1 MDRIELTVL
10 GISASTASNNAFA
23 LILKE
28 NSGDRRLPIIIG
40 AFEAQAIALEIEG
53 IVTPR
58 PMTHDLIK
66 RIIVD
71 LNDEI
76 DEIYINDLQEGT
88 FFSKLILK
96 NSGIEIDAR
105 PSDAIAMA
113 VRFNCPIFIDSY
125 ILDENAVEATDD
137 FDDESNET
145 IKNTT
150 DESLVGQS
158 KLQQLQGKLDKVIKE
173 ENYELAAKLRDDI
186 KRMLESS

>member
-96 NSGIEIDAR
+96 NSKIEIDAR

-158 KLQQLQGKLDKVIKE
+158 KLQQLQGKLDKAIKE

>member
-1 MDRIELTVL
+1 MDRVELTVL

-28 NSGDRRLPIIIG
+28 SSGERRLPIIIG

-66 RIIVD
+66 KIIVE
-71 LNDEI
+71 LNEEI
-76 DEIYINDLQEGT
+76 EEIYINDLQEGT

-96 NSGIEIDAR
+96 NSGVEIDAR

-113 VRFNCPIFIDSY
+113 VRFNCPIFIDTY
-125 ILDENAVEATDD
+125 ILEENAVESTDD
-137 FDDESNET
+137 FDDDSQNS
-145 IKNTT
+145 IKNKS
-150 DESLVGQS
+150 DENLVGQS
-158 KLQQLQGKLDKVIKE
+158 KLQQMQNMLDKAIKDE
-173 ENYELAAKLRDDI
+173 DYELAANLRDKI

>member
-1 MDRIELTVL
+1 MDKIELTVL

-66 RIIVD
+66 RVILD
-71 LNDEI
+71 LNEEI
-76 DEIYINDLQEGT
+76 EEVYINDLQEGT

-125 ILDENAVEATDD
+125 ILDENAVETSDD
-137 FDDESNET
+137 FDENPEET
-145 IKNTT
+145 IKNTS
-150 DESLVGQS
+150 DENLVGQS
-158 KLQQLQGKLDKVIKE
+158 KLQQRQGKLDKAIKD
-173 ENYELAAKLRDDI
+173 ENYELAANLRDQI